1 MLKYIILSLYFFRDN
16 SSLIKTLYAGLLKQ
30 NELHG
35 IFPYVIPACN
45 NENYHLIWRENK
57 MAINNQPAVKDMA
70 RSVID
75 ALPDKATIDDIMYA
89 LYVKA
94 KFDHGD
100 REIRQGKGVSHDT
113 AKKRLKKWVK

>member
-1 MLKYIILSLYFFRDN
+1 
-16 SSLIKTLYAGLLKQ
+16 
-30 NELHG
+30 
-35 IFPYVIPACN
+35 
-45 NENYHLIWRENK
+45 
-57 MAINNQPAVKDMA
+57 MAINNQPAVKEMA

-100 REIRQGKGVSHDT
+100 REIRQGKGIPHDK